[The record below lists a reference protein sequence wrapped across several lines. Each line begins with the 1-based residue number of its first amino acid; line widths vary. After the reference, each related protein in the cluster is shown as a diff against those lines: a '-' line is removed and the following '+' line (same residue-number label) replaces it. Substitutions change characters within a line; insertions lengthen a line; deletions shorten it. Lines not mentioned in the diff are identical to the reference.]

1 MATREGELFHA
12 PVELAS
18 EMLKKQ
24 TDFFLDQMRGTN
36 RRPAMVNGIEEQAL
50 IQEIAAL
57 VPPTEGV
64 TSD

>member
-1 MATREGELFHA
+1 MATREGEPFHA
-12 PVELAS
+12 PVDLAL

-24 TDFFLDQMRGTN
+24 TDFFLEQMRGAN
-36 RRPAMVNGIEEQAL
+36 RRPARINGIEEQAL

>member
-12 PVELAS
+12 PVELAT

-24 TDFFLDQMRGTN
+24 TDFFLEQMRGTN
-36 RRPAMVNGIEEQAL
+36 RRPATNAGMEAKPL

-57 VPPTEGV
+57 VPPTEEV
-64 TSD
+64 TGG